1 MWAHITFLKRV
12 KIRQRSRSGNME
24 HAFPVACHLC
34 AAALKDRIKRK
45 ERLGRR
51 GGNSRNVLVSSLVPV
66 TRLETHASWLA
77 RALWQSDS
85 DKRGNV
91 RWLEQPKWLSQR
103 RDRLLACLSGC
114 STDVC
119 VCVYYH
125 RKRDLSEPGLF
136 VSPLAALSCW
146 EFVWLHNCGKF
157 FVCGEQKRSNGVEI
171 RRSQCVATKDIHLC
185 P

>member
-12 KIRQRSRSGNME
+12 KIRQRSRSGNMQ

-45 ERLGRR
+45 ERWGRR
-51 GGNSRNVLVSSLVPV
+51 GGSSRNVLVSSLVPV
-66 TRLETHASWLA
+66 TGLKTHASWLA

-91 RWLEQPKWLSQR
+91 RWLEQPKWPLQR
-103 RDRLLACLSGC
+103 RDRLPACLSGC

-119 VCVYYH
+119 VYYH
-125 RKRDLSEPGLF
+125 GKRDLSELGLF
-136 VSPLAALSCW
+136 VSTLAALSCW

-157 FVCGEQKRSNGVEI
+157 FVCGE
-171 RRSQCVATKDIHLC
+171 
-185 P
+185 